1 MHPIRHE
8 QRKKEVCN
16 PTIKKSKNYNGR
28 SPKFCMCEVSHW
40 VEFKKNNIN
49 IENIKKKKNVYRECA
64 NNNFHMNIDAP

>member
-1 MHPIRHE
+1 
-8 QRKKEVCN
+8 
-16 PTIKKSKNYNGR
+16 
-28 SPKFCMCEVSHW
+28 MCEVSHW